1 MKSIFVS
8 SEAQL
13 LPHWQ
18 QAFPQAV
25 LRHQWPTQPD
35 QARFD
40 HNTVLWLE
48 EPPADVVSTVVRS
61 HPGAAVIVLSRHP
74 HPAAALRCLRQGC
87 RGYCHSL
94 ATPEMLQDVAEVVSH
109 GGYWVGADL
118 MQQGLQA
125 LREPLRDDD
134 AVWRLFTPRE
144 KQIVGCILDGMN
156 NKEIC
161 RHLQIEERTAKSH
174 ITAILKKAAVRDR
187 LQLAARMYRRQTT
200 SQPTTNS

>member
-1 MKSIFVS
+1 MDHIFIS
-8 SEAQL
+8 SEPQL

-25 LRHQWPTQPD
+25 LRHQWPLQPA
-35 QARFD
+35 QSGLER
-40 HNTVLWLE
+40 NSMLWLE
-48 EPPADVVSTVVRS
+48 DPPAEAVSRVVRS
-61 HPGAAVIVLSRHP
+61 HPRALVMILSRHP

-94 ATPEMLQDVAEVVSH
+94 ATAEMLQDVAEVVSH

-134 AVWRLFTPRE
+134 AVWNRFTPRE

-161 RHLQIEERTAKSH
+161 RHLSIEERTAKSH
-174 ITAILKKAAVRDR
+174 ITAILKKAEVRDR
-187 LQLAARMYRRQTT
+187 LQLAARMHKRQLTAPST
-200 SQPTTNS
+200 PS